1 MFWVE
6 HHFTLQTII
15 VLLSFYIYTYI
26 SPDLKHRRHLIMFN
40 VAVIVIIFPITY
52 SPKGPH
58 HVHNQR
64 PCLLPWRGPHL
75 TARVTT
81 PLWFHIIGFSVWHHV
96 WRPVFRGSLSSG
108 RKGPTS
114 CRVGRVQGRRRP
126 STRVRGLCSSVVP
139 SRLQQDLPVP
149 NPPLTLNKPLAFL
162 SFAYSSSPAKG

>member
-81 PLWFHIIGFSVWHHV
+81 PLWFHIIGFSVWHHM
-96 WRPVFRGSLSSG
+96 FG
-108 RKGPTS
+108 
-114 CRVGRVQGRRRP
+114 
-126 STRVRGLCSSVVP
+126 
-139 SRLQQDLPVP
+139 
-149 NPPLTLNKPLAFL
+149 AL
-162 SFAYSSSPAKG
+162 SFAVPSPPGGKAPLPAGWAVCKGDAGQALELEGSVPQSCPRASSRICRSQILL